1 MPSLLTE
8 DQGGTR
14 YLRAGAIP
22 FVIAAIAIPVVVAML
37 ISVVAIEATAVG
49 MAAGAAAVATLL
61 IAAARLRPRG
71 RLEVAARTDT
81 GRRLLVVA
89 AEEIP
94 AAVAE
99 RVAERAGAVDDVRLV
114 VPLRSRT
121 IDRWLS
127 AEDGARGDAQRK
139 LAHSAGALV
148 AAGLPV
154 SGSLGDGDLLQALE
168 DELRSFAADEVVV
181 VSSVGDEKVD
191 EVRARLAVPL
201 VHIRSDQ

>member
-8 DQGGTR
+8 DEGGTR

-22 FVIAAIAIPVVVAML
+22 VVVAAIAVPVVVAML

-61 IAAARLRPRG
+61 IVAARVRPRG
-71 RLEVAARTDT
+71 RLEVAARTDA

-99 RVAERAGAVDDVRLV
+99 RVAERAGGAEDVRLV
-114 VPLRSRT
+114 VPLRSRR

-127 AEDGARGDAQRK
+127 AEDRARGEAQRR
-139 LAHSAGALV
+139 LAHSAGVLV

-154 SGSLGDGDLLQALE
+154 SGSLGDGDLVQAVE

-181 VSSVGDEKVD
+181 VSADREKV
-191 EVRARLAVPL
+191 EQVRGRLAVPL
-201 VHIRSDQ
+201 VHIRSAQ